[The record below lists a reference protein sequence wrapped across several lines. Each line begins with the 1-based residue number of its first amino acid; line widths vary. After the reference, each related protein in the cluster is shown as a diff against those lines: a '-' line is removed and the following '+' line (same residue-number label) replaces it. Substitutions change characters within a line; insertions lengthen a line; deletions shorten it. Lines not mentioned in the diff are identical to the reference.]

1 MKGSLYGLVTM
12 WILTLAVPSYGQDF
26 YAGVAGGLNFADM
39 KITISDPTV
48 TDYETKTRTLFG
60 FGGFIGISVNE
71 YLSLQLEPMY
81 VAKGTI
87 LTQGA
92 VPEVN
97 IKTSQIDLPLLVT
110 LGTGEEVRP
119 FLAAG
124 PFASFI
130 LDASLSTELA
140 GRVWEGDFLQV
151 LKRTE
156 FGIVFGAGVGFA
168 ISNGSAFIECRY
180 ALGLTNC
187 NKGGSFDMKSD
198 NLVAGRFSTDPND
211 EITTRGILV
220 MIGYQLP
227 L

>member
-1 MKGSLYGLVTM
+1 MKGSLHGFVTM
-12 WILTLAVPSYGQDF
+12 WILTLVVPAYGQDF
-26 YAGVAGGLNFADM
+26 FAGVAGGVHFADL
-39 KITISDPTV
+39 KITIADPTV
-48 TDYETKTRTLFG
+48 TDYETKARTLFG
-60 FGGFIGISVNE
+60 FGGFIGIPVNE
-71 YLSLQLEPMY
+71 YLSVQLEPMY
-81 VAKGTI
+81 VAKGGI

-92 VPEVN
+92 MPEVK
-97 IKTSQIDLPLLVT
+97 IKSSQIDVPLLAT
-110 LGTGEEVRP
+110 LGIGEKVRP
-119 FLAAG
+119 FLTAG

-130 LDASLSTELA
+130 LDANMSTELA
-140 GRVWEGDFLQV
+140 GRVWEGDFMQV

-156 FGIVFGAGVGFA
+156 FGVVVGAGVGFA

-187 NKGGSFDMKSD
+187 NKGGSFDMRSD

-211 EITTRGILV
+211 EIKTRGILV

>member
-1 MKGSLYGLVTM
+1 MKGSLHRFVAML
-12 WILTLAVPSYGQDF
+12 ILTLAEPAHGQNF
-26 YAGVAGGLNFADM
+26 FAGVAGGLHFADLR
-39 KITISDPTV
+39 ITIADPTV
-48 TDYETKTRTLFG
+48 TDYETKARTLFG
-60 FGGFIGISVNE
+60 FGGFLGISVDE
-71 YLSLQLEPMY
+71 YLSVQLEPMY
-81 VAKGTI
+81 VAKGGI

-92 VPEVN
+92 MPEVK
-97 IKTSQIDLPLLVT
+97 IKTSQIDLPLLAT
-110 LGTGEEVRP
+110 LSIGEKVRP

-140 GRVWEGDFLQV
+140 GRVWEGDFQQV

-156 FGIVFGAGVGFA
+156 YGVVFGAGVGFA
-168 ISNGSAFIECRY
+168 MLNGSAFIECRY

-187 NKGGSFDMKSD
+187 NKGGSFDLKSD
-198 NLVAGRFSTDPND
+198 NLEAGRFSTDPND
-211 EITTRGILV
+211 EIKTRGVLV